1 MLSYKD
7 CPEIRELYKDT
18 NIMKLTRL
26 NNLKE
31 RYEADSEF
39 KELLIMSYEEEMSQM
54 QLIMKS

>member
-31 RYEADSEF
+31 RYEAGSEF
-39 KELLIMSYEEEMSQM
+39 KELL
-54 QLIMKS
+54 L